1 MTKNINSDIF
11 IQLGLTTVQKE
22 VYLSLL
28 SLEKAKV
35 QNVAKY
41 LTIDRA
47 QVYRALTKLE
57 KIGLVQ
63 KILTKPINY
72 GAVPLEQAFPILI
85 NLKKEEICNIQKEA
99 KKFKDKFDHKKRF
112 SPSNEPQGYIL
123 EIQNL
128 AHEKNVKSLFEEV
141 QKNMDMIFNPEVLKP
156 ALITFADDHINA
168 LKRGVKVRII
178 TSEIDKHNIKKFVE
192 RFKKFGT
199 FTLRESETSNLASVA
214 LFDDNAVDIITSSE
228 KVEILRARQKDVV
241 LLIKDYFEL
250 KWNSAKQV

>member
-11 IQLGLTTVQKE
+11 IQLGLTIVQKE

-28 SLEKAKV
+28 SLENAKV
-35 QNVAKY
+35 QTVAKY

-63 KILTKPINY
+63 KILTKPIKY
-72 GAVPLEQAFPILI
+72 MAVPLEQAFPILI
-85 NLKKEEICNIQKEA
+85 NLKKEEISNIQKEA
-99 KKFKDKFDHKKRF
+99 NKFKDKFDQKKRF

-128 AHEKNVKSLFEEV
+128 GHEKNVKSLFEEV
-141 QKNMDMIFNPEVLKP
+141 QKNMDMICTPEALKH
-156 ALITFADDHINA
+156 ALLTFADEHIKA

-178 TSEIDKHNIKKFVE
+178 TSEIKKHNIKKFVE

-199 FTLRESETSNLASVA
+199 FTLRESETSNLAAVA